1 MSSRLFQEVREKRG
15 LAYSVYSYLS
25 AFEEC
30 GTLNIYAGVNSSNA
44 LLAYEAINDVVDKL
58 KKDGISDSEFSRS
71 REQMKAGMFFA
82 NESTS
87 SQMILYGKYML
98 QNNKIFDFEDKLRA
112 INAITKDDVMEAI
125 SLTFDESKKAVA
137 AIGDLSNAFSL

>member
-1 MSSRLFQEVREKRG
+1 V
-15 LAYSVYSYLS
+15 S

-44 LLAYEAINDVVDKL
+44 LQAYEAINEVVDKL
-58 KKDGISDSEFSRS
+58 KKEGISDAEFSRS

-98 QNNKIFDFEDKLRA
+98 QNNKIFDFEEKLNE
-112 INAITKDDVMEAI
+112 INSITKEDVMEAI
-125 SLTFDESKKAVA
+125 ALTFDDKRKAIA
-137 AIGDLSNAFSL
+137 AIGDVSKAFSF

>member
-15 LAYSVYSYLS
+15 LAYSVYSYVS

-44 LLAYEAINDVVDKL
+44 LQAYEAINEVVDKL
-58 KKDGISDSEFSRS
+58 KKEGISDAEFSRS

-98 QNNKIFDFEDKLRA
+98 QNNKIFDFEEKLNE
-112 INAITKDDVMEAI
+112 INSITKEDVMEAI
-125 SLTFDESKKAVA
+125 ALTFDDNRKAVA
-137 AIGDLSNAFSL
+137 VIGDVSKAFSF